1 MGLTNSTSNHG
12 VAQTRE
18 QVKQEHTA
26 NEQPNT
32 LAENRKLIRVRL
44 IPIWLRIVITAILIA
59 ASLLSGVIVG
69 YGIIGDGKPS
79 DALKKSTWNH
89 ISDLVNKEK

>member
-1 MGLTNSTSNHG
+1 MGLTNSNHE
-12 VAQTRE
+12 VPKTRE
-18 QVKQEHTA
+18 QLKQERKPD
-26 NEQPNT
+26 EQPKT

-44 IPIWLRIVITAILIA
+44 IPIWLRIVLTAILIA
-59 ASLLSGVIVG
+59 LSLLSGVMVG
-69 YGIIGDGKPS
+69 YGVIGDGKPA